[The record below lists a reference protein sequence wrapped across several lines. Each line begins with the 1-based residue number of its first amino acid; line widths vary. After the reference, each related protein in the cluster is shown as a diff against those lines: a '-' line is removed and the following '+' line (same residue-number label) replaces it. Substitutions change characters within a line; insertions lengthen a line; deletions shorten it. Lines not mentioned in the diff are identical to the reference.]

1 MTGRKEGEHGRRKKD
16 KKSEK
21 IYNGFKG
28 SGTLA
33 AVFEQVPDDLAQEL
47 TANQIADVAE
57 LINKAYH
64 KGRASTGA
72 EAVEVNA
79 VYVDSLEKIIEWN
92 EEGAEYERVEEKT
105 ADGCTVVKNKKVKDG
120 VLVPGICEYD

>member
-1 MTGRKEGEHGRRKKD
+1 MAGERKIKKA
-16 KKSEK
+16 KK

-28 SGTLA
+28 SDTLA
-33 AVFEQVPDDLAQEL
+33 AVFEQIPDDLAQEL
-47 TANQIADVAE
+47 TAKQIAAVAE

-72 EAVEVNA
+72 EVVEANA
-79 VYVDSLEKIIEWN
+79 VYVDSLGKIIEWN

-105 ADGCTVVKNKKVKDG
+105 ADGCTVVKHKKVKDG
-120 VLVPGICEYD
+120 VLVPRICNYE